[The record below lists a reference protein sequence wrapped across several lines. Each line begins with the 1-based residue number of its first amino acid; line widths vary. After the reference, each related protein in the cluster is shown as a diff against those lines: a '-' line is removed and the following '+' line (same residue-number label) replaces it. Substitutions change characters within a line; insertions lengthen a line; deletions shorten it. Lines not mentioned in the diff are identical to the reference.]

1 MKELLLRRKAKF
13 YQYLLATF
21 LFMVEYFL
29 SMGIVSLILDVVEKK
44 DSIYFRN
51 VIIIIIV
58 FIIYSPINFLI
69 SRMLRLRYMRDTILD
84 VRRQAFDKIMSMTFR
99 QFSHKSK
106 EIYLSNLVNDI
117 NTFENK
123 FFYSFLNFLINVGM
137 TIFSLIILVFLDIK
151 LAVGMLLFSG
161 LLYGLASFFTKKTQ
175 KLQLEVS
182 ELNEKFTLEISNDFN
197 GMEILK
203 LNNMEEKFLHK
214 SMSVLTKLERKKQY
228 AGFFSDFQ
236 RYVIRILTTISSAI
250 IMVYLA
256 YTYGGT
262 SLGIGAMCFQ
272 LCSSIG
278 NYLIGAFPMYNQM
291 KASITIYEKLAKP
304 IGEENINDNKKEEF
318 EFKKELQIKN
328 LNFQYGS
335 KDIIKQANFSIEK
348 GKKYLIKGASG
359 AGKSTLLNLLSMG
372 SDEYTGAILADGT
385 DYKDISEKSF
395 QNNVAFIYQ
404 DVFLFE
410 DTIRNNISLY
420 RDVSEKN
427 MNYAV
432 KACGLDEMLKEKKS
446 GIEEK
451 LSENGKNLSG
461 GQRQRISIARA
472 IAKEAEILFIDEG
485 TSSLN
490 EELGR
495 EIEKVFLGLDNTV
508 IAISHRYYEGVTD
521 QYDYVLEIKNG
532 YVNCYSGREYFE
544 EVAVC

>member
-1 MKELLLRRKAKF
+1 
-13 YQYLLATF
+13 
-21 LFMVEYFL
+21 
-29 SMGIVSLILDVVEKK
+29 MGVISLILDVVEKK
-44 DSIYFRN
+44 DATYFIN
-51 VIIIIIV
+51 VVIIIIV
-58 FIIYSPINFLI
+58 FIIYSPVNFLI

-84 VRRQAFDKIMSMTFR
+84 VRRQAFDRIMSMTFR
-99 QFSHKSK
+99 RFSHKSK

-137 TIFSLIILVFLDIK
+137 SIFSLVILSFLDIK
-151 LAVGMLLFSG
+151 LAVGMLFFSG
-161 LLYGLASFFTKKTQ
+161 LLYLLAGFFTKKTQ
-175 KLQLEVS
+175 ELQLEVS
-182 ELNEKFTLEISNDFN
+182 DYNEKFTLEISNNFN

-203 LNNMEEKFLHK
+203 LNNMEDEFLLK
-214 SMSVLTKLERKKQY
+214 SMSILNRLERKKQY
-228 AGFFSDFQ
+228 AGIITDFQ
-236 RYVIRILTTISSAI
+236 RYIIRILTTISSAI

-256 YTYGGT
+256 YTYGGR

-272 LCSSIG
+272 LCSSMA

-291 KASITIYEKLAKP
+291 KASITIYEKIAEP
-304 IGEENINDNKKEEF
+304 IYKENAEESEAAEF
-318 EFKKELQIKN
+318 EFNNKIQVKN
-328 LNFQYGS
+328 LNFGYGT
-335 KDIIKQANFSIEK
+335 KEIIKQADFTIEK

-359 AGKSTLLNLLSMG
+359 SGKSTLLNLLSMG
-372 SDEYTGAILADGT
+372 NDEYTGSIRVDGK

-395 QNNVAFIYQ
+395 QNKVAFIYQ

-410 DTIRNNISLY
+410 DTIKNNICLY
-420 RDVSEKN
+420 RDIPEEN
-427 MNYAV
+427 INYAV
-432 KACGLDEMLKEKKS
+432 QVCGLKEMVKSKKD
-446 GIEEK
+446 GMHEK

-472 IAKEAEILFIDEG
+472 IAKEADILFIDEG

-495 EIEKVFLGLDNTV
+495 EIEKVFLSLNNTV

-521 QYDYVLEIKNG
+521 GYDYVLEIKNG
-532 YVNCYSGREYFE
+532 YVNCYGGKTYFE

>member
-1 MKELLLRRKAKF
+1 LKELLLRRKAKF
-13 YQYLLATF
+13 YQYLFATF

-29 SMGIVSLILDVVEKK
+29 AMGIVSLILDVVEKK
-44 DSIYFRN
+44 DAIYFRN
-51 VIIIIIV
+51 VVIIIIV

-123 FFYSFLNFLINVGM
+123 FFYSFLNFIINVGM
-137 TIFSLIILVFLDIK
+137 SLFSMIILMFLDIK
-151 LAVGMLLFSG
+151 LAIGMLFLSAF
-161 LLYGLASFFTKKTQ
+161 LYILASIFTKKTQ

-182 ELNEKFTLEISNDFN
+182 DLNEKFTLEISNDFN

-203 LNNMEEKFLHK
+203 LNNMEDKFLLK
-214 SMSVLTKLERKKQY
+214 SMSILNNLEKKKQY
-228 AGFFSDFQ
+228 AGIFTDFQ

-256 YTYGGT
+256 YTYGGS

-272 LCSSIG
+272 LCSSMG

-291 KASITIYEKLAKP
+291 KASISIYEKIAKS
-304 IGEENINDNKKEEF
+304 IGEANTNEREKEEF
-318 EFKKELQIKN
+318 EFKQEIQVKN
-328 LNFQYGS
+328 LNFQYDS
-335 KDIIKQANFSIEK
+335 KVIIKQAEFTLEK

-359 AGKSTLLNLLSMG
+359 SGKSTLLNLLSMG
-372 SDEYTGAILADGT
+372 SEEYTGSIHVDGT

-395 QNNVAFIYQ
+395 QNKVAFIYQ
-404 DVFLFE
+404 EVFLFE
-410 DTIRNNISLY
+410 DTIKNNISLY
-420 RDVSEKN
+420 RDISEDN
-427 MNYAV
+427 INNAV
-432 KACGLDEMLKEKKS
+432 LACGLNDMLKDKKD
-446 GIEEK
+446 GIQER
-451 LSENGKNLSG
+451 LLENGKNLSG

-472 IAKEAEILFIDEG
+472 IAKEADILFIDEG

-495 EIEKVFLGLDNTV
+495 EIEKVFLELNNTV
-508 IAISHRYYEGVTD
+508 VAISHRYYEGVTD
-521 QYDYVLEIKNG
+521 KYDYVLEIKNG
-532 YVNCYSGREYFE
+532 YVSCYSGKEYFE